1 MMTFKEALRKNL
13 LGMQKY
19 AEKTFF
25 VKGEFVRIPHSQYA
39 IVVDPVPKSV
49 NEIDWQHRY
58 ENGLLDRPELAD
70 KQFVEVR
77 TWFDEY
83 GDLAEKHLAKV
94 TLTNVKLFKVCMQ
107 LGDIDYV
114 PLENV
119 RRLKPKDPFY
129 GKNFYALKAAFGL
142 NHLDEATRRN
152 LPSMKAYAEG
162 NFFERGEFVHFLPVD
177 INNVIT
183 DDAYF
188 IVTDPVPK
196 NGYELGFTTN
206 ADADTEFLEIR
217 TWFSEKSGMA
227 KKYHPKETLT
237 NTDLFRMC
245 TLAGQID
252 YVERRFIHKVKPKD
266 PFYGK
271 NFYTLKSQ
279 YKLDKLD

>member
-13 LGMQKY
+13 LGM
-19 AEKTFF
+19 
-25 VKGEFVRIPHSQYA
+25 
-39 IVVDPVPKSV
+39 
-49 NEIDWQHRY
+49 
-58 ENGLLDRPELAD
+58 
-70 KQFVEVR
+70 
-77 TWFDEY
+77 
-83 GDLAEKHLAKV
+83 
-94 TLTNVKLFKVCMQ
+94 
-107 LGDIDYV
+107 
-114 PLENV
+114 
-119 RRLKPKDPFY
+119 
-129 GKNFYALKAAFGL
+129 
-142 NHLDEATRRN
+142 
-152 LPSMKAYAEG
+152 KAYAEG
-162 NFFERGEFVHFLPVD
+162 SFFTKGEFVHFLPVD

-237 NTDLFRMC
+237 NIDLFRMC

-271 NFYTLKSQ
+271 NFYTLKSL